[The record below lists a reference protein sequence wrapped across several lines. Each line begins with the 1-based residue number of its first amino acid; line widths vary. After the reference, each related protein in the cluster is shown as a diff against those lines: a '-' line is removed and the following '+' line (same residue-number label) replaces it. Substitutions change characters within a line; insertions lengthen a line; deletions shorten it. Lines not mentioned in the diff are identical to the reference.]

1 MTEPFKRKI
10 LVIDDDKKLQAVLTE
25 YLNSHPYTVE
35 SAYTGSDG
43 VAMIRDNTDVPF
55 DLVVLDIMLPDMDGF
70 ETLRQLRTLSDLPV
84 IMLTARI
91 DETDRI
97 VGLEMGADDYMHKP
111 FNPRELLARIKAV
124 LRRGAP
130 SSSPRD
136 TADSDL
142 LYLGPFVFDMG
153 RGKGFKAGKD
163 LGLSA
168 VEWDILSELVR
179 HPGRPFSRDH
189 LLNTARGREFD
200 AFDRSIDVHI
210 SRIRKKTE
218 DDPARPRYIKTVWG
232 KGYAWS
238 DEEHH

>member
-1 MTEPFKRKI
+1 LTEAAKRKI
-10 LVIDDDKKLQAVLTE
+10 LIIDDDTRLQSVLCE
-25 YLNSHPYTVE
+25 YFTTHQYIVA
-35 SAYTGSDG
+35 SALTGSEG
-43 VAMIRDNTDVPF
+43 VRTIEENTDAPF
-55 DLVVLDIMLPDMDGF
+55 DLAVLDIMLPDMDGF
-70 ETLRQLRTLSDLPV
+70 ETLRRIRTVSNLPV

-124 LRRGAP
+124 LRRGGPVQDTQGALP
-130 SSSPRD
+130 S
-136 TADSDL
+136 DSFNV
-142 LYLGPFVFDMG
+142 GPFVFQPAKGKVFKDG
-153 RGKGFKAGKD
+153 RD

-168 VEWDILSELVR
+168 VEWDILNELVR

-189 LLNTARGREFD
+189 LLNTARGRDFE

-210 SRIRKKTE
+210 SRIRKKIE

-232 KGYAWS
+232 RGYAWS
-238 DEEHH
+238 EDLC